1 MGAFLRHGS
10 PLFFTLYSLK
20 LNLQRSSKNAHLLL
34 TFHRLIT
41 LEVDERL
48 FGGFVAQCSLCDLLE
63 NPSSTVDDSLHIYDD
78 NFYIFGVCNGL
89 ICVIESQIGFPLS
102 DTYKVVET
110 YKYLLV
116 LDDLSEVSF
125 VEPEL
130 GVVKGCLVCLSHH
143 YLSTHFVVW
152 LMREFGVEKSWT
164 QLRNVS
170 CEYLQIPGRC
180 LCSVRLLC
188 MPEHD
193 DVLLLAN
200 NEAEEFV
207 LYNKRDNTIDRT
219 EGFTNSTCAF
229 LSHNY
234 VQSLVSPC

>member
-1 MGAFLRHGS
+1 MLWF
-10 PLFFTLYSLK
+10 
-20 LNLQRSSKNAHLLL
+20 RSSLSIIVKTQINDINTGLRVHNTINALLG
-34 TFHRLIT
+34 HII
-41 LEVDERL
+41 L
-48 FGGFVAQCSLCDLLE
+48 FVTE
-63 NPSSTVDDSLHIYDD
+63 TVNTNELVIFLYD
-78 NFYIFGVCNGL
+78 I
-89 ICVIESQIGFPLS
+89 
-102 DTYKVVET
+102 KET